1 MGMMEL
7 LILLILAVP
16 IGIGALLLIVFL
28 MRRGGGN
35 RVADLEAENR
45 RLRDELD
52 ERDDPAERSRHIP
65 APAVILRPPPAYYDR
80 VSRCFPSPPRSS
92 P

>member
-7 LILLILAVP
+7 VILLILAVP

-28 MRRGGGN
+28 SRRGGGS
-35 RVADLEAENR
+35 RVAELEAENR

-52 ERDDPAERSRHIP
+52 ERDEAG
-65 APAVILRPPPAYYDR
+65 A
-80 VSRCFPSPPRSS
+80 
-92 P
+92 

>member
-28 MRRGGGN
+28 SRRGGGS
-35 RVADLEAENR
+35 RVAELEAENR

-52 ERDDPAERSRHIP
+52 ERDEAG
-65 APAVILRPPPAYYDR
+65 A
-80 VSRCFPSPPRSS
+80 
-92 P
+92 